1 MSVAVQN
8 LITSS
13 RSHLFHSIKVNPNR
27 SRTHITASSLHYQE
41 LQSISVVQKC
51 SPNRKYSSLEASPRR
66 ISAFESGKCL
76 KNQSFLLFFM
86 FSNENRAKNRSS
98 DGKINFRMEWQFGS
112 FNLDAML
119 SVAEVLCIAAPS
131 VVFLIGCVFNW
142 AFLGSQKS
150 FQVSLANSVFVW
162 QFVLSVGAVGIGALI
177 RRRQWRRIYMD
188 SSSNSGD
195 DTRFNLVER
204 VEKLE
209 EDIQSSQTTIRALL
223 RQLEKLG
230 IRFRVTR
237 RNLREPFVEVKL
249 HSTLYT
255 PHPPHQIATFICI
268 VL

>member
-41 LQSISVVQKC
+41 PQSISVVRKC
-51 SPNRKYSSLEASPRR
+51 SPNRNYSSLEASPRR
-66 ISAFESGKCL
+66 IPAFQSGKCL
-76 KNQSFLLFFM
+76 KNQSFFLVYM
-86 FSNENRAKNRSS
+86 FSNENRTKNRSS
-98 DGKINFRMEWQFGS
+98 DGTVNFRMEWQFDS
-112 FNLDAML
+112 FNLDAIL
-119 SVAEVLCIAAPS
+119 SVAEVLCIAPP
-131 VVFLIGCVFNW
+131 VVFLIGCALNW
-142 AFLGSQKS
+142 ALSGSRET
-150 FQVSLANSVFVW
+150 FQVSLMNKFLLW
-162 QFVLSVGAVGIGALI
+162 HFVLLVGAVIIGAVV
-177 RRRQWRRIYMD
+177 RRRQWRIYVD
-188 SSSNSGD
+188 SSSSAGA

-204 VEKLE
+204 VERLE
-209 EDIQSSQTTIRALL
+209 EDIQSSETTIRVLL

-255 PHPPHQIATFICI
+255 AHPPHQIATFICI
-268 VL
+268 IL